1 MDKLEYILNR
11 IKNIY
16 NIQILELGV
25 RNGNSTKLFIE
36 ICDRNLGNLISVDI
50 NDCSK
55 VISNKR
61 WKFIKS
67 SDDNFQLINSNI
79 NQDLDVI
86 FVDSLHEPNHV
97 KKVFYNYYKKLKING
112 LCFID
117 DISWLPYVKD
127 SYRDNDYVERINRL
141 TFDKILEIKFANKD
155 NFVLEFLFVESGLAI
170 ITKKKINLLEEP
182 KPIINRLFSFKNLLK
197 KIYSPRSK
205 S

>member
-67 SDDNFQLINSNI
+67 SDDNFQLIDSNI

-155 NFVLEFLFVESGLAI
+155 NFILEFLFIESGLAI

>member
-1 MDKLEYILNR
+1 MNKLEYILNR
-11 IKNIY
+11 IKNIN

-36 ICDRNLGNLISVDI
+36 ICDRNLGNLMSVDI

-67 SDDNFQLINSNI
+67 SDDNFELINSNI

-86 FVDSLHEPNHV
+86 FIDSLHEPDHV
-97 KKVFYNYYKKLKING
+97 KKVFYNYYNKLKING

-117 DISWLPYVKD
+117 DISWLPYAKD
-127 SYRDNDYVERINRL
+127 SYRDSDYVERINRL

-155 NFVLEFLFVESGLAI
+155 NFILEFLFVESGLAI
-170 ITKKKINLLEEP
+170 IKKKKINLLEEP
-182 KPIINRLFSFKNLLK
+182 KKIYNRIFSFKNLLK
-197 KIYSPRSK
+197 KIYSPRPK

>member
-1 MDKLEYILNR
+1 MNKLEYILNR
-11 IKNIY
+11 IKNIN

-36 ICDRNLGNLISVDI
+36 ICDRNLGNLMSVDI

-67 SDDNFQLINSNI
+67 SDDNFELINSNI

-86 FVDSLHEPNHV
+86 FIDSLHEPNHV
-97 KKVFYNYYKKLKING
+97 KKVFYNYYNKLKING

-155 NFVLEFLFVESGLAI
+155 NFILEFLFVESGLAI
-170 ITKKKINLLEEP
+170 IKKKTINLLEEP
-182 KPIINRLFSFKNLLK
+182 KKILNRIFSFKNFLK
-197 KIYSPRSK
+197 KIYSPGPK